1 MSGIIKLTKKNHLA
15 LDNHF
20 KETLSIVH
28 QAPISKGKKYKD
40 FENEHKIIL
49 DLIDKHTN
57 QECVCNSGVIC
68 LFKKYENKD
77 ITIDEILELMK

>member
-1 MSGIIKLTKKNHLA
+1 MSGIIRLTKKNHLA

-28 QAPISKGKKYKD
+28 NQPIPKGKKYKD

-49 DLIDKHTN
+49 DLIDKHTT
-57 QECVCNSGVIC
+57 QECVCYNEEIC
-68 LFKKYENKD
+68 LFKKHENKE
-77 ITIDEILELMK
+77 ITIDEIIELMK